1 MRSQRTGDL
10 SWKASVGLRVQAFLA
25 RLVLPIFYPAYIL
38 LLRYAL
44 AYRIPDLGRV
54 RAGIRESLGRDKRP
68 LLICPNHLTM
78 IDSVIL
84 MWAITPWWR
93 AFWDSRYF
101 PWNTPE
107 KTNFAH
113 IPVLRFIAYL
123 GRCIAVVRQAPK
135 AQTRKFMAKLQ
146 ALLLHGNSLMIF
158 PEGTRSR
165 DGRVDTRNFAYG
177 TGKIV
182 DDLKRLGAQPRILC
196 LYLRGLRQRT
206 YSTIP
211 RKGET
216 FYLDYRL
223 VEPET
228 ATQGLR
234 AQRDISRQIV
244 ETLAEMEGKFFS
256 GGVRAIR
263 SMSRASSL
271 SADVSR

>member
-1 MRSQRTGDL
+1 MNVARQVGRLTYIRLGTQSFL
-10 SWKASVGLRVQAFLA
+10 S
-25 RLVLPIFYPAYIL
+25 RLVLPLFYPIYIL

-44 AYRIPDLGRV
+44 SYRIPEIRQV
-54 RAGIRESLGRDKRP
+54 RRGIRKELGRDKRP

-84 MWAITPWWR
+84 MWAISPWWR
-93 AFWDSRYF
+93 AFWDERFF

-107 KTNFAH
+107 KRNYAH
-113 IPVLRFIAYL
+113 IPVLRFVTYL
-123 GRCIAVVRQAPK
+123 SKCVSVVREAPK
-135 AQTRKFMAKLQ
+135 EQTAKFLAKLRT
-146 ALLLHGNSLMIF
+146 LLLNGQSLMIF

-182 DDLKRLGAQPRILC
+182 DDLKRLGAQPRVLC
-196 LYLRGLRQRT
+196 VYLRGLKQAT

-216 FYLDYRL
+216 FYLDYQVL
-223 VEPET
+223 EPKSESR
-228 ATQGLR
+228 GLR

-244 ETLAEMEGKFFS
+244 HTLAQMEEKFFA
-256 GGVRAIR
+256 GAHR
-263 SMSRASSL
+263 
-271 SADVSR
+271 VSRKMQQLRLEQ